1 MTLDSFA
8 GCSPAQSPLFMAMHD
23 PVLHKFIS
31 FLAEKKA
38 QQELMPGAPVRIEIS
53 REVVAR
59 VRESFKQ
66 AILDGELTLHIMAHV
81 LSTRFLGR
89 ECELHSNAIGI
100 LPGGEQRPFLI
111 RERITRDNLF
121 SQTDLDLGNQMLAHF
136 RYRTNGSWVPLELS
150 ANFVEYLPPARPP
163 TGVNRIT
170 SRVKAEEELWNKVAD
185 ELFDLDQLVQRD
197 KHLRQYSKYIK
208 DIFGLKIVCEN
219 EDACIAVHESLRA
232 LRVRDC
238 DWSVLDGALRRRG
251 VSFTFNGDTPL
262 LEFVETKDYLNCESA
277 ARKRTGWKA
286 LKSVVR
292 WETQLLEIQVQPFA
306 NYYLELDHMAG
317 PSHQSFKISRDAFR
331 EEVAG
336 RIPLYGFYRNL
347 LKHLF
352 VGNGGPFESESTS
365 VVVTN

>member
-1 MTLDSFA
+1 MTLDSLA
-8 GCSPAQSPLFMAMHD
+8 GLSPAQSPLFMAMND
-23 PVLHKFIS
+23 PVLHTFIS
-31 FLAEKKA
+31 FLAGKKA
-38 QQELMPGAPVRIEIS
+38 QQERTPGEPLTIDIS
-53 REVVAR
+53 RDSVAR
-59 VRESFKQ
+59 LRESFKQ
-66 AILDGELTLHIMAHV
+66 SILDGELTLHTMAHI

-111 RERITRDNLF
+111 RERISRDILF

-136 RYRTNGSWVPLELS
+136 RYSSNGRWVPLELS

-170 SRVKAEEELWNKVAD
+170 SRVKAEEELWTKVAD
-185 ELFDLDQLVQRD
+185 ELFGLDELVQRD

-208 DIFGLKIVCEN
+208 DIFGLKIVCEDD
-219 EDACIAVHESLRA
+219 EACLTVHEELRA
-232 LRVRDC
+232 LRAVDCALADGSPEFRDTL
-238 DWSVLDGALRRRG
+238 LDGDA
-251 VSFTFNGDTPL
+251 PL
-262 LEFVETKDYLNCESA
+262 LEFVETKDYLTCAPSA
-277 ARKRTGWKA
+277 QKRTGWKA

-292 WETQLLEIQVQPFA
+292 WRSQLLEIQVQPVA

-317 PSHQSFKISRDAFR
+317 PSHQSFKITRDAFR

-336 RIPLYGFYRNL
+336 RIPLYGVYRNL

-352 VGNGGPFESESTS
+352 VGNGGSFASESIS
-365 VVVTN
+365 VILTD